1 MDWVDGCIT
10 KMEIHRGKKYFCFYD
25 NSFSFTDIFLPCEK
39 QQRYIL
45 HPLNTSS
52 THEHDYWMCNCM
64 TRVFRSMGSDGLPT
78 WLWDPRI
85 LLNEN
90 LSKMIN
96 MSSGVLHKPW
106 DLDITWSNR
115 VFLLEYESGILQH
128 IQWYLGQVHP

>member
-1 MDWVDGCIT
+1 MDRVDGYIA
-10 KMEIHRGKKYFCFYD
+10 KMEIHQCKKYFCFYD
-25 NSFSFTDIFLPCEK
+25 NSFGFTDIVLPCEK

-64 TRVFRSMGSDGLPT
+64 TRVFRSIGSDGLPT

-85 LLNEN
+85 LSNEN

-106 DLDITWSNR
+106 YHGIPWSDR
-115 VFLLEYESGILQH
+115 VFLMKFEFGIIQH
-128 IQWYLGQVHP
+128 VQWDL